1 MSAQTTDSRPAGPP
15 VVARAVLFPFILV
28 TSLFALWGFANDV
41 TNPLVKAFQ
50 DVFVISSA
58 QSSLVQTA
66 FYGGY
71 ATMAIPAALFI
82 RKFTYKAGILVGLT
96 LYAIGAMISWPAA
109 ALANFNLF
117 LVALYVLTFGLAFL
131 ETTANPFVL
140 SMGSAETATRRLNF
154 AQSFNPMGSLVGM
167 SVASMIILANLHV
180 QDFRTDVRE
189 FHDTHKAVEKIA
201 ELKAKGRDVVAI
213 ENDLDVKRYLDGT
226 YLANADTDTQK
237 AELKSRFETALKAEP
252 LSKAALLDVFFSV
265 IPMDANL
272 KNYLDQLAAKGVEVT
287 KENGAKETVPVA
299 KLGYDALLHQ
309 ALADFKA
316 GRIKEFSG
324 QVKGQS
330 FGPEGFKEMQDHDL
344 SIVKMPYVVIGMVI
358 IAVLVVFVFSKM
370 PDTGHDPAL
379 DEGKSLHLGATVG
392 RLFRNPRYLGG
403 VVAQTAYVGAQI
415 MCWTYIIH
423 YATTNLGFTFAKAQ
437 NYNIV
442 AMVIFCSSRFI
453 CTFMLKYIS
462 PGRLLFILACGAMAA
477 TAGTIFLSG
486 MPGLYSLIAISAC
499 MSLMFPTIYGIALDG
514 MGEDAKLASA
524 GLIFA
529 IVGGALMPPLQG
541 RIIDLGGESGKL
553 FGLPSVS
560 VSFILPFA
568 CFIVVAIYGFL
579 TFKYFHEHGEEVV
592 KA

>member
-1 MSAQTTDSRPAGPP
+1 MTKQQVP
-15 VVARAVLFPFILV
+15 VVARNVLVPFILV

-82 RKFTYKAGILVGLT
+82 RKFSYKAGILIGLT
-96 LYAIGAMISWPAA
+96 LYATGALISMPAA
-109 ALANFNLF
+109 AAANFNLF

-131 ETTANPFVL
+131 ETTANPFIL
-140 SMGSAETATRRLNF
+140 SMGAAETATRRLNL

-167 SVASMIILANLHV
+167 SVASLLILANLHV

-189 FHDTHKAVEKIA
+189 FQDSHKAAEKIVT
-201 ELKAKGRDVVAI
+201 LKSAGQDAAAI
-213 ENDLDVKRYLDGT
+213 ENDIDVKRFLAGT
-226 YLANADTDTQK
+226 YLASAGSDAAK
-237 AELKSRFETALKAEP
+237 KEELKSRFEEALKAP
-252 LSKAALLDVFFSV
+252 SVTKPALLNLFFSA
-265 IPMDANL
+265 IPVDSSL
-272 KNYLDQLAAKGVEVT
+272 KSYLDNLAENGVKLGEDDSETTPVVEV
-287 KENGAKETVPVA
+287 
-299 KLGYDALLHQ
+299 GYDALLGK

-316 GRIKEFSG
+316 GNIKAFSG
-324 QVKGQS
+324 KVKDES
-330 FGPEGFKEMQDHDL
+330 FGPEGFKEMQSHDL
-344 SIVKMPYVVIGMVI
+344 NIVKMPYVIIGMVI
-358 IAVLVVFVFSKM
+358 IAVLVIFIFSKM
-370 PDTGHDPAL
+370 PDTGHDAAL
-379 DEGKSLHLGATVG
+379 DEGKSLHLGATLG
-392 RLFRNPRYLGG
+392 RLFTNPRYIGG
-403 VVAQTAYVGAQI
+403 VIAQTAYVAAQI
-415 MCWTYIIH
+415 MCWTFIIH

-477 TAGTIFLSG
+477 TGGAILLSG

-541 RIIDLGGESGKL
+541 KIIDMGGDSGML
-553 FGLPSVS
+553 YGIPSVS
-560 VSFILPFA
+560 ASFILPFG
-568 CFIVVAIYGFL
+568 CFVIVAIYGFL
-579 TFKYFHEHGEEVV
+579 TFKRFHEHGEEAVV
-592 KA
+592 EA